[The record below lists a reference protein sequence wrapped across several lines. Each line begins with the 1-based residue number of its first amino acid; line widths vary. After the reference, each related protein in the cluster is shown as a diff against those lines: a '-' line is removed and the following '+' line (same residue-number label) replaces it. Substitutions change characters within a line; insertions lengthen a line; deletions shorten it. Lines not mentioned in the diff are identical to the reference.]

1 MTSPTLSVI
10 MPVFNCA
17 PYLDR
22 AMASIREQTFSD
34 FECIVV
40 DDGSKDRS
48 LSILRRHAAQDDR
61 IRIVS
66 RENRGLV
73 ASLNEAVSL
82 ARGKFLGRM
91 DGDDISLPDR
101 FSRQIAILQASPQL
115 VGLGAA
121 VDMMDSTG
129 QRLKSY
135 APPTAHD
142 DIVAELRGGNGGAM
156 IHPAVVFR
164 AEAIRMIDG
173 YRDQFSG
180 FGEDWDLFLRL
191 SEVGMLRNLPQILLK
206 YRQHSKSYC
215 RTRQDTQRAALSA
228 AMEVIRREH
237 RLPEATR
244 QVHPEVDNFRRQ
256 WVLWSLEGAERMTA
270 LKHAIIAVGQSPD
283 DRRAWSLLAYVFR
296 RLLAL

>member
-1 MTSPTLSVI
+1 MTTPTLSII

-22 AMASIREQTFSD
+22 AMASIRGQTFSD

-48 LSILRRHAAQDDR
+48 LSILRRHAAQDAR

-82 ARGKFLGRM
+82 ARGTFLGRM

-101 FSRQIAILQASPQL
+101 FARQIAILQSSPQL

-121 VDMMDSTG
+121 VDMVDSTG

-135 APPTAHD
+135 TPPISHEA
-142 DIVAELRGGNGGAM
+142 IVAELRGGNGGAM

-164 AEAIRMIDG
+164 AEAIRKVGG

-191 SEVGMLRNLPQILLK
+191 SEIGTLRNLPQILLK

-215 RTRQDTQRAALSA
+215 STRHETQRATLSA
-228 AMEVIRREH
+228 AMDVIRREH
-237 RLPEATR
+237 RLPETTR
-244 QVHPEVDNFRRQ
+244 QAHPEVDNFRRQ